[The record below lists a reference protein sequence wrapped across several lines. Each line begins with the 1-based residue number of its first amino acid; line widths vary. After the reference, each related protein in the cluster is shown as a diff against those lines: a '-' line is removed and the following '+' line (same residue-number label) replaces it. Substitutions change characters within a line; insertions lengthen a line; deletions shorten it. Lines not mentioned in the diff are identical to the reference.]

1 MVLVAGPALM
11 PRLLALKAGEFAAV
25 TTLKFVTLAGLL
37 NVLLAP
43 EIWTPN
49 QFIAQVDFA

>member
-1 MVLVAGPALM
+1 MVLVAGSALV
-11 PRLLALKAGEFAAV
+11 PRLLALKAGEFATV
-25 TTLKFVTLAGLL
+25 TTLKFVTLASLL
-37 NVLLAP
+37 NVFLAR